1 MKYIKSFSLS
11 TVLLAAALL
20 IVNVPTSYA
29 AGSASLSL
37 SPSSGNYKIGNT
49 FSVTIYE
56 NSGSDPVNVVEA
68 ILSYDQSKLQ
78 LLGRTCNSGAFEVSA
93 FSACGTIVPKTG
105 TQAVATASFKA
116 LASGSASISFAGS
129 SHIYRSTDNTE
140 IWNGATGGGM
150 YSLTKPAPAKLKAT
164 TLGASTAPTPTPAPV
179 AAADSTTKK
188 TPAATPTTV
197 AKTTDKVSEKT
208 PAWQWITAL
217 VIVAL
222 VAGGLYLRSA
232 ENSKV
237 AKTLKKATAK
247 IKK

>member
-11 TVLLAAALL
+11 TVLLTAALL
-20 IVNVPTSYA
+20 VVSVPTSYA
-29 AGSASLSL
+29 AGSANLSL

-140 IWNGATGGGM
+140 IWNGATSGGM
-150 YSLTKPAPAKLKAT
+150 YSLAKPAPAKPKAT
-164 TLGASTAPTPTPAPV
+164 TLAASTAPTPTPAPV

-232 ENSKV
+232 ENSKI
-237 AKTLKKATAK
+237 AKILKKATAK